1 MKLILCLLLLCVST
15 VESQTLDSQTLD
27 SQTIEFK
34 IDSISRKSEEKTF
47 LKKTVVPRILIGV
60 SLLATGT
67 TFENRIQESI
77 RNSVG
82 TDFTTTIDNYLWYVP
97 LAEMY
102 SADLLG
108 IKSKNHWFDQSKN
121 AFLAHTINKYT
132 TNALK
137 GLVGKERP
145 SGYNNASFPSGHT
158 SKAFTSA
165 TILYE
170 EFKDTNTLLAY
181 SGFVF
186 ASTTG
191 FLRIAKN
198 AHYLSDVLAG
208 AGLGILITKLVYHF
222 DYLFDWNPFESNKNN
237 EGLTVAPKFNI
248 APTFNN
254 ESVGLAAVL
263 QF

>member
-1 MKLILCLLLLCVST
+1 MKIVICFLLFCVFT
-15 VESQTLDSQTLD
+15 VKSQTLEVKNDSLKNIKT
-27 SQTIEFK
+27 
-34 IDSISRKSEEKTF
+34 EKTF
-47 LKKTVVPRILIGV
+47 LKQTTVSRILIGSGV
-60 SLLATGT
+60 ILSGT
-67 TFENRIQESI
+67 ALENSIQRDV
-77 RNSVG
+77 RNMVG
-82 TDFTTTIDNYLWYVP
+82 SDFTTTIDDHLWKVP
-97 LAEMY
+97 LVQMY

-108 IKSKNHWFDQSKN
+108 VESKNHWFDQSKN
-121 AFLAHTINKYT
+121 AFISHTLNKYA
-132 TNALK
+132 TNAFK
-137 GLVGKERP
+137 GLIGKERP

-170 EFKDTNTLLAY
+170 EFKDTNPWLAY
-181 SGFVF
+181 SGYVF

-222 DYLFDWNPFESNKNN
+222 DYLFDWNPFKKKEDGVES
-237 EGLTVAPKFNI
+237 LTTFNI
-248 APTFNN
+248 APTYNN
-254 ESVGLAAVL
+254 QTIGLTAIL